1 MATSTFSI
9 AELKLD
15 TTVRGLA
22 LARLSSV
29 SDDDS
34 AAVAAAGVASFIQNL
49 SRQKQQDVLDST
61 LLAQLS
67 ASGQYDRFEQTE
79 QWYNYYTWV
88 LQNIGWVV
96 KEFKFDSR
104 VLPADP
110 TTVDKVV
117 LDYMATYVDPAQLAL
132 LQRTMDAMQER
143 KGNQKPISIF
153 LSSSVDR
160 QDKAAS
166 FQFGSCVED
175 AKSNVS
181 FSIGAFTYLGAY
193 LATEILSS
201 TKSTISHTLFTK
213 LVQGSASFMSAFQV
227 MSLSD
232 KDYAPHREA
241 VIEKLASHA
250 ETLVSNIIL
259 PA

>member
-9 AELKLD
+9 AALKLD

-29 SDDDS
+29 SDDS

-104 VLPADP
+104 ELPADP
-110 TTVDKVV
+110 TTVDK
-117 LDYMATYVDPAQLAL
+117 PAQLAL

-175 AKSNVS
+175 AQSNVS
-181 FSIGAFTYLGAY
+181 FCAWFFNIPKEFRICQYN
-193 LATEILSS
+193 LSLQLS
-201 TKSTISHTLFTK
+201 VHLLISTISHTLFTK

-250 ETLVSNIIL
+250 ETLISNVIL